1 MRPLQIDYQMKY
13 RTKSILLWI
22 LSFILMAAAAI
33 YQRMTGP
40 TYPERGKTEI
50 AGETIKYKLIR
61 TWEGSTDAEITI
73 EVENKNIEG
82 KYRFKRYKSYD
93 RWSEKPMQRRGDTLV
108 ASLPGQPAAGKV
120 EYEIYLG
127 SEGKF
132 IKLEEEPLILRYKGV
147 VPLFVLIPH
156 IIIIFLAM
164 LFSTRTGIEAL
175 INGRNLVNYSMWTL
189 ILLTVG
195 GMIFGPIVQKYAFD
209 AYWTGWPFG
218 QDLTDNKTLLAWVMW
233 LAAYFQVRNNHN
245 KKGWVIAASVALLL
259 VYLIPHSMFGSEIDY
274 TEQAAN

>member
-1 MRPLQIDYQMKY
+1 MNYL
-13 RTKSILLWI
+13 TKSILLWI
-22 LSFILMAAAAI
+22 LSFILMAAAAV

-40 TYPERGKTEI
+40 TYPEHGKVEI

-61 TWEGSTDAEITI
+61 TWEGSTDAEIT
-73 EVENKNIEG
+73 VEAATRNIEG
-82 KYRFKRYKSYD
+82 KYRFKRYKSHD
-93 RWSEKPMQRRGDTLV
+93 TWSEKPMVRRGDELL
-108 ASLPGQPAAGKV
+108 AHLPGQPAAGKV

-127 SEGKF
+127 KNGEYK
-132 IKLEEEPLILRYKGV
+132 KLEEEPLILRYKGK
-147 VPLFVLIPH
+147 VPQIVLIPH

-175 INGRNLVNYSMWTL
+175 IKGRNLVKYTMWTL
-189 ILLTVG
+189 ILFTVG

-218 QDLTDNKTLLAWVMW
+218 QDLTDNKTLIAWVMW
-233 LAAYFQVRNNHN
+233 IAAYFQVRNNPN
-245 KKGWVIAASVALLL
+245 KRGWVIAASVVLLL